1 MPHPPTQ
8 ARRVLIGFAF
18 ASLGNG
24 LTLPFLYV
32 YMAQVQELGSSTAGW
47 MFAWMGLV
55 GLAAAPGVGALLDR
69 FGPRPV
75 LVGALVLEAV
85 SIGSLGFVDG
95 LGPTMLVLAGVVVGA
110 SPLWP
115 GTTTMLAAMV
125 TAADRE
131 RAYGF
136 AFLGLNAGIG
146 VGGLVSAFLI
156 DVERAESFQV
166 LYLCDALAYL
176 TYAVV
181 LLLLVR
187 SPARARDEQDAA
199 AAAGSWGEVLRDR
212 RAVALVGCGV
222 LAVTFGYGQLEA
234 GATAY
239 AVDVAGVPATA
250 LGWAFAA
257 NAAVIVCGQVVLL
270 RLTSGWR
277 RTTAL
282 ACAVLTWS
290 LAWTV
295 LASADLMPTAGAVAA
310 VVIGLAIFGLGET
323 LWAPIVT
330 GLANTIAPD
339 HLRGRYNAS
348 LGATLTLG
356 QILGPALAGSL
367 IGSGLGHLWAL
378 VVIGG
383 TLTAG
388 LVLTRLRF
396 MLTPAEDRA
405 PDLVGDTP
413 EMADA
418 TAEQAAAS
426 AMHPGP
432 GVNR

>member
-1 MPHPPTQ
+1 MPHSPTQ
-8 ARRVLIGFAF
+8 ATRVLAGFAF

-32 YMAQVQELGSSTAGW
+32 YMAQVQDLGSSTAGW
-47 MFAWMGLV
+47 MFAWMGVV

-69 FGPRPV
+69 FGPRAV
-75 LVGALVLEAV
+75 LLAALIVEAV

-95 LGPTMLVLAGVVVGA
+95 TVPTMAVLAGVVVGA

-115 GTTTMLAAMV
+115 GTTTLLAGMV
-125 TAADRE
+125 PASDRE
-131 RAYGF
+131 RVYGF
-136 AFLGLNAGIG
+136 AFLGLNVGIG

-156 DVERAESFQV
+156 DVERPETFQA
-166 LYLCDALAYL
+166 LYLCDAVAYLAYA
-176 TYAVV
+176 AV
-181 LLLLVR
+181 LAFLVR
-187 SPARARDEQDAA
+187 SPARTSEDEADDG
-199 AAAGSWGEVLRDR
+199 GSWGEVLRDR

-257 NAAVIVCGQVVLL
+257 NAAVIVCGQVILL

-295 LASADLMPTAGAVAA
+295 LAAADLMPVAGAVAA

-348 LGATLTLG
+348 LGLTLTLG

-367 IGSGLGHLWAL
+367 IGSGLGHLWAV

-396 MLTPAEDRA
+396 LLTAEEDGA
-405 PDLVGDTP
+405 PDAETLREPV
-413 EMADA
+413 EVAAD
-418 TAEQAAAS
+418 
-426 AMHPGP
+426 
-432 GVNR
+432 

>member
-1 MPHPPTQ
+1 MPHPTQ
-8 ARRVLIGFAF
+8 ITRVLVGFAF

-32 YMAQVQELGSSTAGW
+32 YMAQVQGLGSSTAGW

-55 GLAAAPGVGALLDR
+55 GLAAAPGIGALLDR

-75 LVGALVLEAV
+75 LLGALAVEAV

-95 LGPTMLVLAGVVVGA
+95 TVPTMAVLAGVVIGA

-115 GTTTMLAAMV
+115 GTTTLLAAMV
-125 TAADRE
+125 PADGRE

-136 AFLGLNAGIG
+136 AFLGLNVGIG
-146 VGGLVSAFLI
+146 VGGLVSAFLV
-156 DVERAESFQV
+156 DVDRPETFQV

-176 TYAVV
+176 AYAAV
-181 LLLLVR
+181 LALLVR
-187 SPARARDEQDAA
+187 SPVRTEDG
-199 AAAGSWGEVLRDR
+199 AGSDRTGGTWGEVLRDR

-257 NAAVIVCGQVVLL
+257 NAAVIVCGQVILL

-295 LASADLMPTAGAVAA
+295 LAAADLMPTAGAVAA
-310 VVIGLAIFGLGET
+310 VVVGLAIFGLGET
-323 LWAPIVT
+323 LWAPVVT

-348 LGATLTLG
+348 LGLTLTLG

-367 IGSGLGHLWAL
+367 IGSGLGHLWAV

-396 MLTPAEDRA
+396 LLTEAEDSPVPRA
-405 PDLVGDTP
+405 PETGSVEAP
-413 EMADA
+413 
-418 TAEQAAAS
+418 S
-426 AMHPGP
+426 R
-432 GVNR
+432 V

>member
-1 MPHPPTQ
+1 MPHSPTQ
-8 ARRVLIGFAF
+8 ARRVLGGFAL

-32 YMAQVQELGSSTAGW
+32 YLAQVQDLGSSTAGW

-55 GLAAAPGVGALLDR
+55 GLAATPGVGALLDR
-69 FGPRPV
+69 LGPRPV
-75 LVGALVLEAV
+75 LLGALAVEAA
-85 SIGSLGFVDG
+85 SIGSLGYVSG
-95 LGPTMLVLAGVVVGA
+95 LVPVMTVLAGVVVGA

-115 GTTTMLAAMV
+115 GTTTLLAGMV
-125 TAADRE
+125 SASDRE

-136 AFLGLNAGIG
+136 AFLGLNVGIG
-146 VGGLVSAFLI
+146 VGGLVSAFFV
-156 DVERAESFQV
+156 DVERPESFQV

-176 TYAVV
+176 AYAAV
-181 LLLLVR
+181 LALLVR
-187 SPARARDEQDAA
+187 SPSRAGDGEAADAVG
-199 AAAGSWGEVLRDR
+199 GSWGEVLRDR
-212 RAVALVGCGV
+212 RAVALFGCGV

-270 RLTSGWR
+270 RLTSRWR

-295 LASADLMPTAGAVAA
+295 LATADLLPLAGAVAA
-310 VVIGLAIFGLGET
+310 IVVGLAIFGLGET
-323 LWAPIVT
+323 LWAPVVT

-339 HLRGRYNAS
+339 HLRGRYNAC
-348 LGATLTLG
+348 LGLTLTLG
-356 QILGPALAGSL
+356 QILGPAIAGSL

-383 TLTAG
+383 TLASG
-388 LVLTRLRF
+388 LVLTRLRTL
-396 MLTPAEDRA
+396 LTPAEDGNQEAERGVVEE
-405 PDLVGDTP
+405 PVDVV
-413 EMADA
+413 AD
-418 TAEQAAAS
+418 
-426 AMHPGP
+426 
-432 GVNR
+432 

>member
-1 MPHPPTQ
+1 MPHSPTQ
-8 ARRVLIGFAF
+8 AARVLTGFAF

-32 YMAQVQELGSSTAGW
+32 YMAQVQDLGSSTAGW
-47 MFAWMGLV
+47 MFAWMGVV
-55 GLAAAPGVGALLDR
+55 GLLAAPGVGALLDR
-69 FGPRPV
+69 FGPRAV
-75 LVGALVLEAV
+75 LLGALLVESI

-95 LGPTMLVLAGVVVGA
+95 TVPTMAVLAGVVVGA

-115 GTTTMLAAMV
+115 ATTTLLAGQVAPEN
-125 TAADRE
+125 RE

-136 AFLGLNAGIG
+136 AFLGLNVGIG
-146 VGGLVSAFLI
+146 LGGLVSAFLV
-156 DVERAESFQV
+156 DVERPETFQV
-166 LYLCDALAYL
+166 LYLCDAVAYLAY
-176 TYAVV
+176 AAV

-187 SPARARDEQDAA
+187 SPARPAEDDAEDA
-199 AAAGSWGEVLRDR
+199 TAGSWGEVLRDR

-290 LAWTV
+290 LAWSV
-295 LASADLMPTAGAVAA
+295 LAAADLMPVAGAVAA
-310 VVIGLAIFGLGET
+310 VVVGLAIFGLGET

-348 LGATLTLG
+348 LGLTLTLG

-367 IGSGLGHLWAL
+367 IGSGLGHLWAF
-378 VVIGG
+378 VVIAG

-388 LVLTRLRF
+388 LVLTRLRY
-396 MLTPAEDRA
+396 L
-405 PDLVGDTP
+405 L
-413 EMADA
+413 
-418 TAEQAAAS
+418 TAEEDGAPEAEAS
-426 AMHPGP
+426 EAPLP
-432 GVNR
+432 ERI

>member
-1 MPHPPTQ
+1 MPHSPTQ
-8 ARRVLIGFAF
+8 ARRVLAGFAF

-32 YMAQVQELGSSTAGW
+32 YMAQVQDLGSSTAGW

-69 FGPRPV
+69 FGPRAV
-75 LVGALVLEAV
+75 LIAALIVESV

-95 LGPTMLVLAGVVVGA
+95 TVPTMAVLAGVVVGA

-115 GTTTMLAAMV
+115 GTTTLLAGMV
-125 TAADRE
+125 SAEDRE

-156 DVERAESFQV
+156 DVARPETFQV
-166 LYLCDALAYL
+166 LYLCDAVAYL
-176 TYAVV
+176 VYAAV
-181 LLLLVR
+181 LAFLVR
-187 SPARARDEQDAA
+187 SPARAGEDEADNPAG
-199 AAAGSWGEVLRDR
+199 GSWGEVLRDR
-212 RAVALVGCGV
+212 RAVALVACGV

-257 NAAVIVCGQVVLL
+257 NAAVIVCGQVILL

-290 LAWTV
+290 LAWSV
-295 LASADLMPTAGAVAA
+295 LAAADLMPVAGAVAA

-348 LGATLTLG
+348 LGLTLTLG

-367 IGSGLGHLWAL
+367 IGSGLGHLWAV

-396 MLTPAEDRA
+396 LLTAAEDGA
-405 PDLVGDTP
+405 PEAETLREPVQVA
-413 EMADA
+413 AD
-418 TAEQAAAS
+418 
-426 AMHPGP
+426 
-432 GVNR
+432 

>member
-1 MPHPPTQ
+1 MPHSPTQ
-8 ARRVLIGFAF
+8 ARRVLVGFAF

-32 YMAQVQELGSSTAGW
+32 YMAQVRDLGSSTAGW

-69 FGPRPV
+69 VGPRPV
-75 LVGALVLEAV
+75 LMGALALEAV

-95 LGPTMLVLAGVVVGA
+95 LVPVMIVLAGVVVGA

-115 GTTTMLAAMV
+115 GTTTLLAGMV
-125 TAADRE
+125 PAHGRE

-146 VGGLVSAFLI
+146 VGGLVSAFLV
-156 DVERAESFQV
+156 DVGRPESFQV

-176 TYAVV
+176 AYAVV
-181 LLLLVR
+181 LAILVR
-187 SPARARDEQDAA
+187 SPGPSSSDETAT

-212 RAVALVGCGV
+212 RAVALFGCGV

-239 AVDVAGVPATA
+239 AVDVAEVPATA

-257 NAAVIVCGQVVLL
+257 NAAVIVCGQVALL
-270 RLTSGWR
+270 RLTSRWR

-295 LASADLMPTAGAVAA
+295 LATADLMPTAGAVAA
-310 VVIGLAIFGLGET
+310 IVVGLAVFGLGET
-323 LWAPIVT
+323 LWAPVVT

-339 HLRGRYNAS
+339 RLRGRYNAC
-348 LGATLTLG
+348 LGLTLTLG
-356 QILGPALAGSL
+356 QILGPAIAGSL
-367 IGSGLGHLWAL
+367 IGSGLGHLWAF

-383 TLTAG
+383 TLATG
-388 LVLTRLRF
+388 LVLTRLRA
-396 MLTPAEDRA
+396 LLSVEEDSA
-405 PDLVGDTP
+405 ATP
-413 EMADA
+413 EPVADS
-418 TAEQAAAS
+418 QAA
-426 AMHPGP
+426 P
-432 GVNR
+432 V

>member
-1 MPHPPTQ
+1 MPHSPTQ
-8 ARRVLIGFAF
+8 AARVLTGFAF

-32 YMAQVQELGSSTAGW
+32 YMAQVQDLGSSTAGW
-47 MFAWMGLV
+47 MFAWMGVV
-55 GLAAAPGVGALLDR
+55 GLLAAPGVGSLLDR
-69 FGPRPV
+69 FGPRAV
-75 LVGALVLEAV
+75 LLGALLVESI

-95 LGPTMLVLAGVVVGA
+95 TVPTMAVLAGVVVGA

-115 GTTTMLAAMV
+115 GTTTLLAGQVAPE
-125 TAADRE
+125 DRE

-136 AFLGLNAGIG
+136 AFLGLNVGIG
-146 VGGLVSAFLI
+146 LGGLVSAFLV
-156 DVERAESFQV
+156 DVDRPETFQV
-166 LYLCDALAYL
+166 LYLCDAVAYLAYA
-176 TYAVV
+176 AV
-181 LLLLVR
+181 LAFLVR
-187 SPARARDEQDAA
+187 SPDRPAEDDADDA
-199 AAAGSWGEVLRDR
+199 TAGSWGEVLRDR

-290 LAWTV
+290 LAWSV
-295 LASADLMPTAGAVAA
+295 LAAADLMPVAGAVAA

-348 LGATLTLG
+348 LGLTLTLG

-367 IGSGLGHLWAL
+367 IGSGLGHLWAF

-396 MLTPAEDRA
+396 L
-405 PDLVGDTP
+405 L
-413 EMADA
+413 
-418 TAEQAAAS
+418 TAEEDGAPEAEAS
-426 AMHPGP
+426 EAPLAE
-432 GVNR
+432 RI

>member
-1 MPHPPTQ
+1 MPHSPSQ
-8 ARRVLIGFAF
+8 ATRVLVGFAF

-32 YMAQVQELGSSTAGW
+32 YMAQVQDLGSSTAGW

-75 LVGALVLEAV
+75 LLAALLVESA

-95 LGPTMLVLAGVVVGA
+95 TVPTMAVLAGVVVGA

-115 GTTTMLAAMV
+115 GTTTLLAGMV
-125 TAADRE
+125 PAADRE

-156 DVERAESFQV
+156 DVARPETFQV
-166 LYLCDALAYL
+166 LYLCDAVAYLAYA
-176 TYAVV
+176 AV
-181 LLLLVR
+181 LAFLVR
-187 SPARARDEQDAA
+187 SPARATDGDAGTDDA
-199 AAAGSWGEVLRDR
+199 SAGSWGEVLRDR

-257 NAAVIVCGQVVLL
+257 NAAVIVCGQVILL

-295 LASADLMPTAGAVAA
+295 LAAADLMPVAGAIAA

-348 LGATLTLG
+348 LGLTLTLG

-367 IGSGLGHLWAL
+367 IGSGLGHLWAV

-388 LVLTRLRF
+388 LVLTRLRYL
-396 MLTPAEDRA
+396 LTAAEDGA
-405 PDLVGDTP
+405 P
-413 EMADA
+413 E
-418 TAEQAAAS
+418 AEAS
-426 AMHPGP
+426 EAP
-432 GVNR
+432 VAERI

>member
-1 MPHPPTQ
+1 MPHSPTQ
-8 ARRVLIGFAF
+8 ARRVLAGFAF

-32 YMAQVQELGSSTAGW
+32 YMAQVQDLGSSTAGW

-69 FGPRPV
+69 FGPRAV
-75 LVGALVLEAV
+75 LIAALIVESV

-95 LGPTMLVLAGVVVGA
+95 TVPTMVVLAGVVVGA

-115 GTTTMLAAMV
+115 GTTTLLAGMV
-125 TAADRE
+125 PAEDRE

-156 DVERAESFQV
+156 DVARPETFQV
-166 LYLCDALAYL
+166 LYLCDAVAYL
-176 TYAVV
+176 VYAAV
-181 LLLLVR
+181 LAFLVR
-187 SPARARDEQDAA
+187 SPARPAENDADDA
-199 AAAGSWGEVLRDR
+199 TAGSWGEVLRDR
-212 RAVALVGCGV
+212 RAVALVACGV

-257 NAAVIVCGQVVLL
+257 NAAVIVCGQVILL

-290 LAWTV
+290 LAWSV
-295 LASADLMPTAGAVAA
+295 LAAADLMPVAGAVAA
-310 VVIGLAIFGLGET
+310 VVVGLAIFGLGET

-348 LGATLTLG
+348 LGLTLTLG

-367 IGSGLGHLWAL
+367 IGSGLGHLWAV

-396 MLTPAEDRA
+396 LLTAAEDGA
-405 PDLVGDTP
+405 PEAETLDEPVGV
-413 EMADA
+413 A
-418 TAEQAAAS
+418 AE
-426 AMHPGP
+426 
-432 GVNR
+432 

>member
-1 MPHPPTQ
+1 MPHSPSQ
-8 ARRVLIGFAF
+8 ARRVLAGFAL

-32 YMAQVQELGSSTAGW
+32 YMAQVQDLGSSTAGW
-47 MFAWMGLV
+47 MFAWMGLI

-75 LVGALVLEAV
+75 LVGALAVEAV

-95 LGPTMLVLAGVVVGA
+95 TVPTMAVLAGVVVGA

-115 GTTTMLAAMV
+115 GTTTLLAAMV
-125 TAADRE
+125 PVDGRE

-136 AFLGLNAGIG
+136 AFLGLNVGIG
-146 VGGLVSAFLI
+146 VGGLVSAFLV
-156 DVERAESFQV
+156 DVDRAETFQV

-176 TYAVV
+176 AYAAV
-181 LLLLVR
+181 LVFLVR
-187 SPARARDEQDAA
+187 SPASTEDGADQE
-199 AAAGSWGEVLRDR
+199 GTGGTWGEVLRDR

-257 NAAVIVCGQVVLL
+257 NAAVIVCGQVILL

-277 RTTAL
+277 RTSAL

-290 LAWTV
+290 LSWTV
-295 LASADLMPTAGAVAA
+295 LAAADLMPTAGAIAA

-348 LGATLTLG
+348 LGLTLTLG
-356 QILGPALAGSL
+356 QILGPALAGTL

-396 MLTPAEDRA
+396 LLTEAEDGAA
-405 PDLVGDTP
+405 PQ
-413 EMADA
+413 
-418 TAEQAAAS
+418 AETLREPVDVAAE
-426 AMHPGP
+426 
-432 GVNR
+432 

>member
-1 MPHPPTQ
+1 MPHSPTQ
-8 ARRVLIGFAF
+8 ATRVLAGFAF

-32 YMAQVQELGSSTAGW
+32 YMAQVQDLGSSTAGW
-47 MFAWMGLV
+47 MFAWMGVV

-69 FGPRPV
+69 FGARAV
-75 LVGALVLEAV
+75 LLAALIVESA

-95 LGPTMLVLAGVVVGA
+95 TVPTMAVLAGVVVGA

-115 GTTTMLAAMV
+115 GTTTLLAGMV
-125 TAADRE
+125 PASDRE

-136 AFLGLNAGIG
+136 AFLGLNVGIG

-156 DVERAESFQV
+156 DVERPETFQV
-166 LYLCDALAYL
+166 LYLCDAVAYLAYA
-176 TYAVV
+176 AV
-181 LLLLVR
+181 LAFLVR
-187 SPARARDEQDAA
+187 SPARTSQDEAEDG
-199 AAAGSWGEVLRDR
+199 GSWGEVLRDR

-257 NAAVIVCGQVVLL
+257 NAAVIVCGQVILL

-290 LAWTV
+290 LAWSV
-295 LASADLMPTAGAVAA
+295 LAAADLMPVAGAVAA

-348 LGATLTLG
+348 LGLTLTLG

-367 IGSGLGHLWAL
+367 IGSGLGHLWAV

-396 MLTPAEDRA
+396 LLTAAEDGA
-405 PDLVGDTP
+405 PEAESLREPV
-413 EMADA
+413 EVAAD
-418 TAEQAAAS
+418 
-426 AMHPGP
+426 
-432 GVNR
+432 

>member
-1 MPHPPTQ
+1 MPSSPTQ
-8 ARRVLIGFAF
+8 ATRVLAGFAF

-32 YMAQVQELGSSTAGW
+32 YMAQVQDLGSSTAGW

-75 LVGALVLEAV
+75 LLAALVVEAI

-95 LGPTMLVLAGVVVGA
+95 TVPTMAVLAGVVVGA

-115 GTTTMLAAMV
+115 GTTTLLAGMV
-125 TAADRE
+125 PAAERE

-156 DVERAESFQV
+156 DVARPETFQV
-166 LYLCDALAYL
+166 LYLCDAVAYLAYA
-176 TYAVV
+176 AV
-181 LLLLVR
+181 LAFLVR
-187 SPARARDEQDAA
+187 SPARTTNDSTDDDAS
-199 AAAGSWGEVLRDR
+199 AGSWGEVLRDR

-257 NAAVIVCGQVVLL
+257 NAAVIVCGQVILL

-295 LASADLMPTAGAVAA
+295 LAAADLMPVAGAIAA

-348 LGATLTLG
+348 LGLTLTLG
-356 QILGPALAGSL
+356 QILGPALAGTL
-367 IGSGLGHLWAL
+367 IGSGLGHLWAV

-383 TLTAG
+383 TLIAG

-396 MLTPAEDRA
+396 LLTAAEDGA
-405 PDLVGDTP
+405 PET
-413 EMADA
+413 E
-418 TAEQAAAS
+418 AS
-426 AMHPGP
+426 GEP
-432 GVNR
+432 VDVRI

>member
-1 MPHPPTQ
+1 
-8 ARRVLIGFAF
+8 VLVGFAF

-32 YMAQVQELGSSTAGW
+32 YMAQVQDLGSSTAGW

-55 GLAAAPGVGALLDR
+55 GLLAAPGIGALLDR

-75 LVGALVLEAV
+75 LLAALALESV

-95 LGPTMLVLAGVVVGA
+95 AVPTMVVLAGVVVGA

-115 GTTTMLAAMV
+115 GTTTLLAAMV
-125 TAADRE
+125 PAADRE

-136 AFLGLNAGIG
+136 AFLGLNVGIG
-146 VGGLVSAFLI
+146 LGGLVSAFLI
-156 DVERAESFQV
+156 DVARPETFEV
-166 LYLCDALAYL
+166 LYLCDAVAYLAYA
-176 TYAVV
+176 AV
-181 LLLLVR
+181 LAFLVR
-187 SPARARDEQDAA
+187 SPARRSTEDTADDAS
-199 AAAGSWGEVLRDR
+199 AGSWGEVLRDR

-290 LAWTV
+290 LAWSV
-295 LASADLMPTAGAVAA
+295 LAAADLMPVAGAVAA

-348 LGATLTLG
+348 LGLTLTLG

-367 IGSGLGHLWAL
+367 IGSGLGHLWAF

-396 MLTPAEDRA
+396 LLTDAEDRA
-405 PDLVGDTP
+405 QESEAARDP
-413 EMADA
+413 ADV
-418 TAEQAAAS
+418 AA
-426 AMHPGP
+426 G
-432 GVNR
+432 

>member
-1 MPHPPTQ
+1 MPHSPTQ
-8 ARRVLIGFAF
+8 ARRVLAGFAF

-32 YMAQVQELGSSTAGW
+32 YLAQVRDLGSSTAGW

-55 GLAAAPGVGALLDR
+55 GLAAAPGIGALLDR

-75 LVGALVLEAV
+75 LLGALALEAV
-85 SIGSLGFVDG
+85 SIGSLGFVSG
-95 LGPTMLVLAGVVVGA
+95 LVPVMAVLAGVVVGA

-115 GTTTMLAAMV
+115 GTTTLLAGMV
-125 TAADRE
+125 PPHGRE

-136 AFLGLNAGIG
+136 AFLGLNVGIG
-146 VGGLVSAFLI
+146 VGGLVSAFLV
-156 DVERAESFQV
+156 DVNRPETFQV

-176 TYAVV
+176 AYAAV
-181 LLLLVR
+181 LALLVR
-187 SPARARDEQDAA
+187 SPRRSGKSEAADE
-199 AAAGSWGEVLRDR
+199 AGGNWGEVLRDR
-212 RAVALVGCGV
+212 RAVALFGCGV

-257 NAAVIVCGQVVLL
+257 NAAVIVCGQVALL
-270 RLTSGWR
+270 RLTSRWR

-282 ACAVLTWS
+282 TCAVLIWS

-295 LASADLMPTAGAVAA
+295 LATADLLPVAGAVAA
-310 VVIGLAIFGLGET
+310 IVVGLAVFGLGET
-323 LWAPIVT
+323 LWAPVVT

-339 HLRGRYNAS
+339 HLRGRYNAC
-348 LGATLTLG
+348 LGLTLTLG
-356 QILGPALAGSL
+356 QILGPAIAGSL

-378 VVIGG
+378 VVVGG
-383 TLTAG
+383 TLTTA
-388 LVLTRLRF
+388 LVLTRLRT
-396 MLTPAEDRA
+396 LLSVEEDSPAA
-405 PDLVGDTP
+405 PTP
-413 EMADA
+413 EPVADSR
-418 TAEQAAAS
+418 AA
-426 AMHPGP
+426 P
-432 GVNR
+432 V

>member
-1 MPHPPTQ
+1 MPSSPTQ
-8 ARRVLIGFAF
+8 ATRVLAGFAF

-32 YMAQVQELGSSTAGW
+32 YMAQVQGLGSSTAGW

-75 LVGALVLEAV
+75 LLAALVVEAV

-95 LGPTMLVLAGVVVGA
+95 TVPTMAVLAGVVLGA

-115 GTTTMLAAMV
+115 GTTTLLAGMV
-125 TAADRE
+125 PAADRE

-156 DVERAESFQV
+156 DVARPETFQV
-166 LYLCDALAYL
+166 LYLCDAVAYLAYA
-176 TYAVV
+176 AV
-181 LLLLVR
+181 LAFLVR
-187 SPARARDEQDAA
+187 SPARATDDSTDDDAS
-199 AAAGSWGEVLRDR
+199 AGSWGEVLRDR

-257 NAAVIVCGQVVLL
+257 NAAVIVCGQVILL

-295 LASADLMPTAGAVAA
+295 LAAADLMPVAGAIAA

-348 LGATLTLG
+348 LGLTLTLG
-356 QILGPALAGSL
+356 QILGPALAGTL
-367 IGSGLGHLWAL
+367 IGSGLGHLWAV

-396 MLTPAEDRA
+396 LLTAAEDGA
-405 PDLVGDTP
+405 PETEASGEPV
-413 EMADA
+413 
-418 TAEQAAAS
+418 AE
-426 AMHPGP
+426 
-432 GVNR
+432 RI

>member
-1 MPHPPTQ
+1 VPHSPTQ
-8 ARRVLIGFAF
+8 ATRVLAGFAF

-32 YMAQVQELGSSTAGW
+32 YMAQVQDLGSSTAGW
-47 MFAWMGLV
+47 MFAWMGVV

-69 FGPRPV
+69 FGPRAV
-75 LVGALVLEAV
+75 LLGALIVEAI

-95 LGPTMLVLAGVVVGA
+95 TVPTMAVLAGVVVGA

-115 GTTTMLAAMV
+115 GTTTLLAGMV
-125 TAADRE
+125 PASDRE

-136 AFLGLNAGIG
+136 AFLGLNVGIG

-156 DVERAESFQV
+156 DVERPETFQV
-166 LYLCDALAYL
+166 LYLCDAVAYLAYA
-176 TYAVV
+176 AV
-181 LLLLVR
+181 LAFLVR
-187 SPARARDEQDAA
+187 SPARAGEDDADDG
-199 AAAGSWGEVLRDR
+199 GSWGEVLRDR

-257 NAAVIVCGQVVLL
+257 NAAVIVCGQVILL

-290 LAWTV
+290 LAWSV
-295 LASADLMPTAGAVAA
+295 LAAADLMPVAGAVAA

-348 LGATLTLG
+348 LGLTLTLG

-367 IGSGLGHLWAL
+367 IGSGLGHLWAV

-396 MLTPAEDRA
+396 LLTAAEDGA
-405 PDLVGDTP
+405 PEAETLREPVQVA
-413 EMADA
+413 AD
-418 TAEQAAAS
+418 
-426 AMHPGP
+426 
-432 GVNR
+432 